1 MIDSMKRL
9 ERTWIFLLKAALFA
23 SVFAIFF
30 LLFSIDNPQ
39 ILRPSRTAGVT
50 MVTFVILEMSL
61 MSVYGGYAIGKQKSK
76 PIVHNL
82 MLATVITDLVTH
94 FQLSIMNTNQNFNKS
109 FRFAN
114 PEILLACVILQ
125 ILVIVFFVYAGN
137 DLYFRINPPERC
149 CIITTSQY
157 SLNKLTQKLEKYKK
171 QYKITEVLDAGAD
184 HLLDAIMRNDTVF
197 IYDVPIAQR
206 TELVEFCYDHH
217 KNIYYNLELCDV
229 VALGADSVTLDD
241 KTLISA
247 CVKELSF
254 EQRIVKRAMD
264 LVLALVALVL
274 TSPIMIACAVAVKLG
289 DGGPVFFRQQR
300 ATKNGKIFK
309 VYKFRTMKVMEEQT
323 VQVSATDNDD
333 RITKVGAVLRKFRVD
348 ELPQIF
354 NILRGEMS
362 IVGPRPEMLEN
373 VYRYTEELPEFEYRL
388 RVKAG
393 LTGLAQVVGKY
404 NTSPKDKLVL
414 DLIYIEK
421 YSLWMDIK
429 LIFQTLV
436 VFLKSE
442 DSTEVFQEENIL
454 EFKKHDSDRFS
465 NERSFN
471 GLNPAEQRSCE
482 QGSGDKD
489 C

>member
-1 MIDSMKRL
+1 
-9 ERTWIFLLKAALFA
+9 
-23 SVFAIFF
+23 
-30 LLFSIDNPQ
+30 
-39 ILRPSRTAGVT
+39 
-50 MVTFVILEMSL
+50 
-61 MSVYGGYAIGKQKSK
+61 
-76 PIVHNL
+76 
-82 MLATVITDLVTH
+82 
-94 FQLSIMNTNQNFNKS
+94 
-109 FRFAN
+109 
-114 PEILLACVILQ
+114 
-125 ILVIVFFVYAGN
+125 
-137 DLYFRINPPERC
+137 
-149 CIITTSQY
+149 
-157 SLNKLTQKLEKYKK
+157 
-171 QYKITEVLDAGAD
+171 
-184 HLLDAIMRNDTVF
+184 MRNDTVF

-442 DSTEVFQEENIL
+442 DSTEGFQEENIL